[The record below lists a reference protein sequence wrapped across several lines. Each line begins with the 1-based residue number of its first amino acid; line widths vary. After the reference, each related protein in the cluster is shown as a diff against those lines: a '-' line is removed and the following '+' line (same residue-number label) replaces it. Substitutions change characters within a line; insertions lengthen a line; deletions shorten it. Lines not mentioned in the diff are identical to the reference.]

1 MISLQLELS
10 CSLSFPS
17 LFLISLFLQERY
29 LKKIKAICQGMQ
41 RTPSEIPNINN
52 LRRHLSL
59 WSRSTTDICSSASAK
74 PPWHI
79 QVFLC
84 CLSSRED
91 RDNDTTTVKE
101 LTHALHTP
109 VFFYTTNILVKLASS
124 SHMVELLPAEVNQ
137 GDVFP
142 LPTGIQSTLP
152 DCNYSKARLPKIS
165 TGWTLHKT

>member
-17 LFLISLFLQERY
+17 LFLISLFPQERY

-109 VFFYTTNILVKLASS
+109 VFFYTANIL
-124 SHMVELLPAEVNQ
+124 EVSFLITH
-137 GDVFP
+137 GWTPSCWSEPRWCV
-142 LPTGIQSTLP
+142 PTA
-152 DCNYSKARLPKIS
+152 NRYSKYTTRLGLFQSKAPQNKYRMDTS
-165 TGWTLHKT
+165 